1 MTDLAF
7 RSIADLASMLR
18 RRKIS
23 PCELLDDTLRRQSA
37 LEPELNMFACLDVE
51 GARADAKAAEARQMQ
66 GALLSPLD
74 GIPTSIKDLIAQKGL
89 PQRFGSRATP
99 ATPCLD
105 DAPSVA
111 RLRAAGAV
119 LLGKSATS
127 EFGCKGVGDSP
138 LTGITRN
145 PWDRNKTP
153 GGSSCGAAAMVASG
167 LVPYAIGTDGGGSL
181 RIPAAMCGLF
191 GMKAQFGRVPVFPV
205 SATPT
210 LAHVGPLARN
220 VGDAATVLGIISGH
234 DRRDPF
240 SIAGPVPD
248 YVAAAARTR
257 TLRIAYSPTLGFARP
272 DLSVIGPVEE
282 TVGRLRAGGHIIEEV
297 AHVMDDPVEMWT
309 AEFYAGVGSKLRDVI
324 ERDPDL
330 LDPAVLE
337 VLKKAIAQTMK
348 DYYANVFARYAF
360 RERMRAFFEEYDALI
375 SPTLPSTAF
384 EVGKNM
390 PDFLSDRTIVS
401 WVFYTYAFNLTGQ
414 PAASVPAGFAANGL
428 PVGMQ
433 IVGGINDE
441 ETVFALSGEIERQA
455 RFATLRD
462 REESSTPSFTV

>member
-7 RSIADLASMLR
+7 HSIADLAAMLR
-18 RRKIS
+18 RREIS
-23 PCELLDDTLRRQSA
+23 PGELLDDTLRRQA
-37 LEPELNMFACLDVE
+37 VLEPELNMFACLDVE
-51 GARADAKAAEARQMQ
+51 GATADAKAAGARQMQ
-66 GALLSPLD
+66 TALLSPLD
-74 GIPTSIKDLIAQKGL
+74 GIPTSVKDLIAQKGL
-89 PQRFGSRATP
+89 PQRFGSRTTP
-99 ATPCLD
+99 TTPCPE

-119 LLGKSATS
+119 LLGKSTTS
-127 EFGCKGVGDSP
+127 EFGCKAVGDNP

-145 PWDRNKTP
+145 PWDKGKTP

-191 GMKAQFGRVPVFPV
+191 GMKAQFGRVPVYPV

-210 LAHVGPLARN
+210 LAHVGPLTRS
-220 VGDAATVLGIISGH
+220 VDDAAMVLAVISGH

-240 SIAGPVPD
+240 SVAGPVPD
-248 YVAAAARTR
+248 YRGAVAGSRP
-257 TLRIAYSPTLGFARP
+257 LRVAYSPTLGFARP
-272 DLSVIGPVEE
+272 DPAVLGPVEAVVE
-282 TVGRLRAGGHIIEEV
+282 GLRARGHVVEEV

-324 ERDPDL
+324 GTQPDL
-330 LDPAVLE
+330 LDPAVLT
-337 VLKKAIAQTMK
+337 VLRHAVAQSMEA
-348 DYYANVFARYAF
+348 YYASVFARYAF
-360 RERMRAFFEEYDALI
+360 RERMRLFFEGYDALI

-384 EVGKNM
+384 DVGQDM

-414 PAASVPAGFAANGL
+414 PAASVPVGLAANGL

-433 IVGGINDE
+433 IVGAINDE
-441 ETVFALSGEIERQA
+441 ATVFALSGEVERLG
-455 RFATLRD
+455 RFVTLRD
-462 REESSTPSFTV
+462 R